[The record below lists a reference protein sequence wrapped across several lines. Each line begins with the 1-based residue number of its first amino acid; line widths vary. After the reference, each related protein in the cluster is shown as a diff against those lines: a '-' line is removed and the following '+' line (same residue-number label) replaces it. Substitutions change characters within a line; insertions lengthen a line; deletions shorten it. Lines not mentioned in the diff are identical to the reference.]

1 MLRWR
6 AAILLVFLVMAS
18 SSSPARCEDR
28 YPQRIVSLGPT
39 ITEKLFLLGVE
50 DRVIAVTTYCRRP
63 PRAQNKKKVGNVTY
77 INIEEVFRL
86 HPDLVVATALTNR
99 KAVTQLKHLGLRT
112 VVLNDPKSFIEMKNQ
127 FLELGRI
134 LGKDKEAAKIVKQ
147 SGKRINIVRE
157 LVSKVNR
164 PSVFVQV
171 GTRPLF
177 AATGTSFINDFV
189 LFAGGTNIAADAK
202 SGFYSREEVLRKN
215 PDVIIIVTMG
225 IAAQEE
231 KKVWLRFGGLKAA
244 RTGRIYLMDP
254 YKVCSPTPIT
264 FAEALED
271 FAAVIH
277 PDVPW

>member
-1 MLRWR
+1 LRGC
-6 AAILLVFLVMAS
+6 AAILLVFLIMACA
-18 SSSPARCEDR
+18 PRRVCCEDH
-28 YPQRIVSLGPT
+28 YPRRIVSLGPT

-50 DRVIAVTTYCRRP
+50 DRIIAVTTYCQRP
-63 PRAQNKKKVGNVTY
+63 PRAQDKKKVGNVTH

-86 HPDLVVATALTNR
+86 HPDLVVGTALTDR
-99 KAVTQLKHLGLRT
+99 RAVEQLKRLGLKT
-112 VVLNDPKSFIEMKNQ
+112 VVFNDPKSFVEMKSQ

-134 LGKDKEAAKIVKQ
+134 LGRDKEAAKIVGQ
-147 SGKRINIVRE
+147 SEKRITIIRE
-157 LVSKVNR
+157 RVSNLNK

-202 SGFYSREEVLRKN
+202 SGFYNREEVLRKN

-225 IAAQEE
+225 IAAEEE
-231 KKVWLRFGGLKAA
+231 KRIWLRFVGLRAA

-254 YKVCSPTPIT
+254 YKVCSPTPVT
-264 FAEALED
+264 FVEALED
-271 FAAVIH
+271 FATAIH